1 MTKSLLEEFIDEINL
16 MRNEN
21 RKSSNIHIWENS
33 TSDYELFDLII
44 PTLEDQM
51 NVEITGGNV
60 GMQYQLTI
68 TLND

>member
-1 MTKSLLEEFIDEINL
+1 MTKSLLEEFIDEIKL
-16 MRNEN
+16 MRIEN

-33 TSDYELFDLII
+33 ASDYELFDLII

>member
-33 TSDYELFDLII
+33 ASDYELFDLII
-44 PTLEDQM
+44 PTLENQM